1 MCLKLYIILMGTSS
15 VITYFLLLILY
26 LFYALEMMLDKKQI
40 GEIFFFSFILFYL
53 EVFITVQQNYT
64 EETMDVM
71 GVGSISLL

>member
-1 MCLKLYIILMGTSS
+1 MGTSS
-15 VITYFLLLILY
+15 LITYFLLLILY
-26 LFYALEMMLDKKQI
+26 LFYALEIMLDKKQI

-64 EETMDVM
+64 AETMDVI